1 MYSFADDYCFSD
13 KIGENGIHKDS
24 LPIFES
30 KIKEIFNIYSKTNAS
45 TKFYKILF
53 NQNPDDL
60 LKPLIEYANSIK
72 TNFEDVIYVGM
83 GGAILNPQCIVSL
96 KHANTKPRVH
106 FLYIT
111 DPLRLGRI
119 LEQVDLKKTAILVIS
134 KSGETTE
141 TIALFSTLRNE
152 FDKLGIKEIKKHFF
166 FILGENANF
175 LRNMATDLNC
185 IILPHDDALGGR
197 FSGFSSV
204 GFLPGLISGLNM
216 EKFIMGMNSVTEDL
230 WTNRIDSLPVRAAL
244 STLLT
249 RKPISA
255 IIGYSE
261 CMSPLLTWYS
271 QIIAESLGKDGK
283 GITPVWGIGPNE
295 QHSLLQ
301 LYLDGPKDKVY
312 TLINIENQD
321 TRYKLHS
328 NVEPNFLENKTL
340 AEINGAEFRATVAAL
355 KHKKSPVR
363 EIIIDKY
370 DEFNLGAIML
380 HFAIEVI
387 TIGHMMNINPFDQ
400 PGVELIKIEARN
412 ILSK

>member
-1 MYSFADDYCFSD
+1 
-13 KIGENGIHKDS
+13 
-24 LPIFES
+24 
-30 KIKEIFNIYSKTNAS
+30 
-45 TKFYKILF
+45 
-53 NQNPDDL
+53 
-60 LKPLIEYANSIK
+60 
-72 TNFEDVIYVGM
+72 
-83 GGAILNPQCIVSL
+83 
-96 KHANTKPRVH
+96 
-106 FLYIT
+106 
-111 DPLRLGRI
+111 
-119 LEQVDLKKTAILVIS
+119 
-134 KSGETTE
+134 
-141 TIALFSTLRNE
+141 
-152 FDKLGIKEIKKHFF
+152 
-166 FILGENANF
+166 
-175 LRNMATDLNC
+175 
-185 IILPHDDALGGR
+185 
-197 FSGFSSV
+197 
-204 GFLPGLISGLNM
+204 
-216 EKFIMGMNSVTEDL
+216 
-230 WTNRIDSLPVRAAL
+230 
-244 STLLT
+244 
-249 RKPISA
+249 
-255 IIGYSE
+255 
-261 CMSPLLTWYS
+261 MSPLLTWYS